1 MRKELTTEQREQILR
16 LRKIRESM
24 GYSQEQFANILEIS
38 ISAYKKIE
46 AYENQISLSNL
57 KKIYRELSVSADY
70 ILFGERASKEDVW
83 KTVLNCSETDK
94 LVIFFRLIHYF
105 TILKHEIYPTKD
117 EQLKNVEEIFYII
130 DNMRAVEK
138 KDAT

>member
-16 LRKIRESM
+16 LRKIREDL
-24 GYSQEQFANILEIS
+24 GYSQEQFAHILGIS

-57 KKIYRELSVSADY
+57 KKIYRELNVSADY
-70 ILFGERASKEDVW
+70 ILFGEKTSKDDIW
-83 KTVLNCSETDK
+83 KAVLNCTETDK
-94 LVIFFRLIHYF
+94 LVIFFRLVHYF
-105 TILKHEIYPTKD
+105 SIIKHEIYPTKD

-130 DNMRAVEK
+130 DKMRAVEK